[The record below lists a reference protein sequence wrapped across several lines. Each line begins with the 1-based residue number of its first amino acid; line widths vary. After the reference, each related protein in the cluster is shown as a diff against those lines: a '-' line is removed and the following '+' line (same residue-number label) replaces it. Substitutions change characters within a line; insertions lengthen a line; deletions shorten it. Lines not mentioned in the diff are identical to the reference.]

1 MAFTNY
7 TSFVTVVENY
17 LARTDLSAQIPDFI
31 NLAQQRM
38 TRDLRTRP
46 MLKVS
51 TTTANS
57 QDGTVELPSD
67 FLEMRELH
75 FQGNPDIVLQY
86 QSPDLFFRNLLTDTG
101 GQPYFYTLIG
111 NEFQFAPVPSGDLT
125 LQMLYYAQPTF
136 ISPTTANNLYLTNY
150 PDALLYATL
159 AEAEPYLMNDL
170 RIQTWATMY
179 DRAITNIMR
188 NDDGSKYPNV
198 SLNVVVR

>member
-46 MLKVS
+46 MLKVA
-51 TTTANS
+51 TTTANN

-75 FQGNPDIVLQY
+75 FQGNPEIVLEY
-86 QSPDLFFRNLLTDTG
+86 QSPDLFYRNLLTDTG
-101 GQPYFYTLIG
+101 GTPRFYTLIS
-111 NEFQFAPVPSGDLT
+111 NELQFAPMPDGDLT

-136 ISPTTANNLYLTNY
+136 ISSTTASNLYLANY

-159 AEAEPYLMNDL
+159 AEAEPYLMNDS

-198 SLNVVVR
+198 PLNVVVR